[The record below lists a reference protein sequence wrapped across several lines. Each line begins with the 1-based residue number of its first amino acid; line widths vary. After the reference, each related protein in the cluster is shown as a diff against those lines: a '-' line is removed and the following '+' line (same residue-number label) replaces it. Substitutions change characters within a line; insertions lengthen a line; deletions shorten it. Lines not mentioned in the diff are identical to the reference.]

1 MILSNFFLS
10 FLHKKNS
17 RMNIH
22 VQNIL
27 YMIQNIFAHLSLPTC
42 LIIALDLELVSTFK
56 TELLFT

>member
-1 MILSNFFLS
+1 
-10 FLHKKNS
+10 
-17 RMNIH
+17 MNIH